1 MGGRVPARAIYSAM
15 PSERAS
21 SSGTSISILRSAVE
35 KVLPCASVIRE
46 SVPPP
51 PKLSCRRKLSA
62 PMFGSSKRSTAPLQ
76 MARKWSLTRS
86 PATSRA
92 SRGENS
98 GRSAMSPTLA
108 VSPLSPERA
117 CASLSSL
124 IRITFIKRAS
134 DLYAGRRPAP
144 VELVRVGR
152 ACAASS
158 LDASPD
164 ECLPREGE
172 PVESYHDERV
182 RDLPFADE
190 RGDFR
195 ERREADDRLLRPA
208 EHRLAPELDAAREER
223 VNPVLLNRGVGPSLA
238 EEEKLCGRVAGLFEQ
253 LAGRV
258 SAGTAGAAPS
268 RGAPPG

>member
-1 MGGRVPARAIYSAM
+1 
-15 PSERAS
+15 
-21 SSGTSISILRSAVE
+21 
-35 KVLPCASVIRE
+35 
-46 SVPPP
+46 
-51 PKLSCRRKLSA
+51 
-62 PMFGSSKRSTAPLQ
+62 
-76 MARKWSLTRS
+76 
-86 PATSRA
+86 
-92 SRGENS
+92 
-98 GRSAMSPTLA
+98 MSPTLA

-164 ECLPREGE
+164 ECLPRERE

-253 LAGRV
+253 LAGGGLARRRPGVTHPAGNFERALPAAVPVLLDEHDLAARRDGHDVDPVRRFDDVEVVRAPVARV
-258 SAGTAGAAPS
+258 CAYVAPHLEDAGVGDVLGAF
-268 RGAPPG
+268 APPF